1 VGIGGS
7 TPRPELAL
15 LRESQDRVLEREG
28 IPMVLALVSEVE
40 PIPEP
45 AQPSVRSDGERLAG
59 SMEHFRTS
67 LLNCSRDD
75 DMGCLTTVLTV
86 ASYADFGRGGALL

>member
-1 VGIGGS
+1 VS
-7 TPRPELAL
+7 TSSKPGPELAL

-45 AQPSVRSDGERLAG
+45 TQRSVREDGARLAE
-59 SMEHFRTS
+59 SLDRFRGA
-67 LLNCSRDD
+67 LLAGSRDD

-86 ASYADFGRGGALL
+86 ASYADFGREGVRL